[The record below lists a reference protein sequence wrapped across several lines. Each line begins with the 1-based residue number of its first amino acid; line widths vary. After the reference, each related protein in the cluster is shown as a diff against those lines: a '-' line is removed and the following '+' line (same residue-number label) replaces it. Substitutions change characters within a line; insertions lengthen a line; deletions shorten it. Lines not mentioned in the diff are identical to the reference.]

1 MSCIQITA
9 CHLTCSH
16 SASPVPSSQL
26 NKAFTIPSIYLRTKA
41 KIPKLPLN
49 LTSATSRYQRAT
61 TVCLFG
67 GKGKPDNGN
76 EGSPWKAIENAVG
89 NFKKEP
95 SVEDL
100 LRQQIQKQEYYDD
113 GGSSGK
119 PPGGGDGGGG
129 GGGGRFGGFGEA
141 EDGGLAGM
149 WDEFSQVILATMGFI
164 FLYIYVIEGEEITVL
179 AKDLLRFLFKRQ
191 MSIRLR
197 RLIEEWQD
205 FFQRM
210 KDKPAYDPYWLER
223 EILSTTTWYDSPAKY
238 VYAANALIQRESTTN
253 QRESPFGQPESASD
267 QPESKFDDYEDD
279 EQY

>member
-1 MSCIQITA
+1 MSCLQITA
-9 CHLTCSH
+9 CRLICSP

-26 NKAFTIPSIYLRTKA
+26 NKAFTTPSIYLRTKA
-41 KIPKLPLN
+41 KPPKLPLN

-67 GKGKPDNGN
+67 GKGNPDNGN

-89 NFKKEP
+89 NLKKEP
-95 SVEDL
+95 SVEEL
-100 LRQQIQKQEYYDD
+100 LRQQIQKNEFYDD

-129 GGGGRFGGFGEA
+129 GGGGFSEA

-164 FLYIYVIEGEEITVL
+164 FLYIYIIEGEEITVL

-197 RLIEEWQD
+197 RLVEEWQD
-205 FFQRM
+205 FFQSM

-223 EILSTTTWYDSPAKY
+223 EILSTTTCYDSPAKY
-238 VYAANALIQRESTTN
+238 VYMANTLIQSESTSDQRESHFDQLEPT
-253 QRESPFGQPESASD
+253 SD

>member
-1 MSCIQITA
+1 MSCLQITA
-9 CHLTCSH
+9 SRLICSP

-26 NKAFTIPSIYLRTKA
+26 NKAFTTPSIYLRTKA
-41 KIPKLPLN
+41 KTPKLPLN

-89 NFKKEP
+89 NLKKEP
-95 SVEDL
+95 SVEEL
-100 LRQQIQKQEYYDD
+100 LRQQIQKNEFYDD

-129 GGGGRFGGFGEA
+129 FGGGFGGFGEA

-164 FLYIYVIEGEEITVL
+164 FLYIYIIEGEEITVL

-197 RLIEEWQD
+197 RLVEEWQD
-205 FFQRM
+205 FFQSM

-223 EILSTTTWYDSPAKY
+223 EILSTTTWYDHPAKY
-238 VYAANALIQRESTTN
+238 VYMANTLIQRESTSDE
-253 QRESPFGQPESASD
+253 RESQFDQLEPASD